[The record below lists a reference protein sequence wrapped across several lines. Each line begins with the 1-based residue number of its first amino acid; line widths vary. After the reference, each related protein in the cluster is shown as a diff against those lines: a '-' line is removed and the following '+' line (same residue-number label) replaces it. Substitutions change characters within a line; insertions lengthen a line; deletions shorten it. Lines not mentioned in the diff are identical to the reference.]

1 LTLTLSAVLDAVA
14 EHKTYGKAAKHLG
27 VSRDTLTATIYRRS
41 WADHVA
47 AARDGSRP
55 RPDSEV
61 EIKGTGPLPLGD
73 LDRLLK
79 DRGLDGSKFIAGQL
93 RVGEWE
99 AQQKGGEVI
108 TMHSIRASV
117 IPREE
122 AITRAA
128 LSTRKPVLAK
138 PMKKGKTQTFVVL
151 SDQHVPFH
159 DEALHEHVLA
169 WLADLQPTRI
179 VLLGDLLDMDQLSRH
194 PWDARYHSTLQGT
207 IDAGHAY
214 VASLRA
220 VCPDAQIDYLLGN
233 HEDRARQRVIE
244 KVREMYGVRRA
255 TDERSALSLEW
266 LLALDE
272 LGVVMHTDEDQR
284 YDHSQLR
291 LAPALVARHGVAT
304 RKGGGASAQAEMER
318 ATHGVVMGHCHRLA
332 ITRRTMHD
340 EHGEARVL
348 WAAEAGTL
356 ARTAGGLGY
365 APRPDWQQGAL
376 TITVDA
382 EGRSHIEA
390 ACEHGG
396 GLCWRGQVW

>member
-1 LTLTLSAVLDAVA
+1 LTLTREAVLAAVG
-14 EHKTYGKAAKHLG
+14 EHRTYSKAAAALG
-27 VSRDTLTATIYRRS
+27 VTKDALENAIYRRG
-41 WADHVA
+41 WKDDVA
-47 AARDGSRP
+47 AVREGRAHSDGATVTI
-55 RPDSEV
+55 D
-61 EIKGTGPLPLGD
+61 GTGPLPLAD
-73 LDRLLK
+73 LEKLLAA
-79 DRGLDGSKFIAGQL
+79 RGLDGSKFIAGQL

-99 AQQKGGEVI
+99 AQKKGGGVI
-108 TMHSIRASV
+108 TMHSIRACV

-122 AITRAA
+122 GVTRAA

-138 PMKKGKTQTFVVL
+138 PIKRGKTQLVAVL

-169 WLADLQPTRI
+169 WLADTQPDRI
-179 VLLGDLLDMDQLSRH
+179 VLLGDLLDMDSLSRH
-194 PWDARYHSTLQGT
+194 PWDARFHSTLQAT

-220 VCPDAQIDYLLGN
+220 VCPEAQIDYLLGN

-272 LGVVMHTDEDQR
+272 LGVVFHTDEDQR

-291 LAPALVARHGVAT
+291 LAPGLVARHGVAT
-304 RKGGGASAQAEMER
+304 RRGAGASALAEMER
-318 ATHGVVMGHCHRLA
+318 AMHGVVMGHCHRLGVVC
-332 ITRRTMHD
+332 RTMYD
-340 EHGEARVL
+340 EFGEPRVM

-356 ARTAGGLGY
+356 ARTVGGLGY

-376 TITVDA
+376 TITVGADGHSHVEPVCEQA
-382 EGRSHIEA
+382 GR
-390 ACEHGG
+390 
-396 GLCWRGQVW
+396 LCWRGQVW